1 MVLALV
7 RKGWDL
13 WEEKVKRGH
22 DVPLD
27 LRGIASPKGK
37 KRSNKTKDRSGYHRS
52 LQRKINEDMN

>member
-22 DVPLD
+22 GVPLD

-37 KRSNKTKDRSGYHRS
+37 KSQIK
-52 LQRKINEDMN
+52 QRIGQGTIGHYREKSTRI